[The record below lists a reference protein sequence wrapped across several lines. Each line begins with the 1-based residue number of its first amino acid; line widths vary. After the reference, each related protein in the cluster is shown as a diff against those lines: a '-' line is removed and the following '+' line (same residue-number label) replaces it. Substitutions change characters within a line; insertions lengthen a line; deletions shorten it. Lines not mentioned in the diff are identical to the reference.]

1 MREIWDSPN
10 PKPLMYMRF
19 CGSPLLWFSPGY
31 HQGLRRLRGD
41 GRLFR
46 TGRDECRTI
55 LRSAAN
61 ACRRLRVRATVLM
74 ENFLPYSG
82 DDGLRRCSAARLP
95 SDRLVVP

>member
-1 MREIWDSPN
+1 MGQPQPKTVDVHEI
-10 PKPLMYMRF
+10 
-19 CGSPLLWFSPGY
+19 LWFSPGY
-31 HQGLRRLRGD
+31 HQGLRRLRVD

-46 TGRDECRTI
+46 TERDERRTI
-55 LRSAAN
+55 LRSTAN